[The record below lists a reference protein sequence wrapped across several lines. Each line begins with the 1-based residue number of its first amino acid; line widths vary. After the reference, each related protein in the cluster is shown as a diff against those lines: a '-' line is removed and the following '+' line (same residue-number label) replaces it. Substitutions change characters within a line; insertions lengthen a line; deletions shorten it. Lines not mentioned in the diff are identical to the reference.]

1 MNTDESRYGWGITD
15 RGDHESTGADVQLSK
30 EVIPLIRGREC
41 IILDVGKEV
50 DQGSL
55 TGRL

>member
-1 MNTDESRYGWGITD
+1 MDESRHGWSITD
-15 RGDHESTGADVQLSK
+15 RGDHERTGADVQLSN
-30 EVIPLIRGREC
+30 ELIPLVRGREC
-41 IILDVGKEV
+41 IILDVGKDV